1 MAYIPKWERL
11 SDALARVKASGSNG
25 KQAKVDICNAVAD
38 REIAVQVTVD
48 KNNQI
53 DGGKTFP
60 GKNVGVPPH
69 LNTTDFDWAQSRPL
83 KEWFIGPQPGQH
95 YNWNGGNRPISLIE
109 LSTADVREVLCNA
122 GIPGDLGEDPTNTR
136 NAGRKP
142 KKLDQVKAAMMRDIK
157 GKKHTPDDLS
167 KMLQK
172 TLAAEYGASRE
183 TVCKA
188 LAQILSEINSRQK
201 RPTD

>member
-1 MAYIPKWERL
+1 MAYIPKWEPL
-11 SDALARVKASGSNG
+11 SDALACVEASGSNG

-38 REIAVQVTVD
+38 REIAVRVTVD
-48 KNNQI
+48 KSNQL
-53 DGGKTFP
+53 DGGMTFS

-95 YNWNGGNRPISLIE
+95 YYWNGGNRPISLIE

-122 GIPGDLGEDPTNTR
+122 RSPGNLRKDPTNSR
-136 NAGRKP
+136 NAGRRP
-142 KKLDQVKAAMMRDIK
+142 KKLDQVKAAMMRDIE
-157 GKKHTPDDLS
+157 GKKHTPGDLR
-167 KMLQK
+167 KMYQK

-188 LAQILSEINSRQK
+188 LEDVLSEINSRQK
-201 RPTD
+201 RLTD